1 MKIQI
6 IIHKIKHLFF
16 LIIFLSA
23 SITIKAQ
30 SEGVLIDGVVA
41 VVGKHIVLFSELETH
56 YLQAALSYTGD
67 KENLRCE
74 ILEDLLLQKL
84 MLAQAEYDSVAVSD
98 NDVESELDRRMRYF
112 IAQIGSREALEEYYN
127 KSITSI
133 KDEFRELIQEQMLV
147 QKMQQDITSD
157 VRVTPTEVKRF
168 YNSLTEEE
176 IPDVELEFELYQLVV
191 KPEITQEQK
200 MTIYKKMEDL
210 RDRII
215 KGDKFSALAVLYSE
229 DTHSAK
235 KSGELGFFER
245 GDMFTEF
252 EAAAFRLQTPN
263 EISPIIET
271 KAGYHLIQLIER
283 RGELINARH
292 ILMQLKP
299 SLFEIQTAKLHI
311 DSIYD
316 MLTNNIIT
324 FDEALAKY
332 SEAETSKN
340 KAMMINSYTM
350 DNTFAASH
358 LDGSTLIALEN
369 VKTGEYT
376 KPLFYKTP
384 EGSDAYRIIY
394 VANKTSPHK
403 ANLKDD
409 YALIHD
415 LALENK
421 KQEKIKEWINEK
433 NKFIFM
439 KVDDKFKN
447 CLFLFDF

>member
-6 IIHKIKHLFF
+6 IIHKIKHFFF

-191 KPEITQEQK
+191 KSEIT
-200 MTIYKKMEDL
+200 
-210 RDRII
+210 
-215 KGDKFSALAVLYSE
+215 
-229 DTHSAK
+229 
-235 KSGELGFFER
+235 
-245 GDMFTEF
+245 
-252 EAAAFRLQTPN
+252 
-263 EISPIIET
+263 
-271 KAGYHLIQLIER
+271 
-283 RGELINARH
+283 
-292 ILMQLKP
+292 
-299 SLFEIQTAKLHI
+299 
-311 DSIYD
+311 
-316 MLTNNIIT
+316 
-324 FDEALAKY
+324 
-332 SEAETSKN
+332 
-340 KAMMINSYTM
+340 
-350 DNTFAASH
+350 
-358 LDGSTLIALEN
+358 
-369 VKTGEYT
+369 
-376 KPLFYKTP
+376 
-384 EGSDAYRIIY
+384 
-394 VANKTSPHK
+394 
-403 ANLKDD
+403 
-409 YALIHD
+409 
-415 LALENK
+415 
-421 KQEKIKEWINEK
+421 
-433 NKFIFM
+433 
-439 KVDDKFKN
+439 
-447 CLFLFDF
+447 